1 MNLMKRLDSSREA
14 KISAKTG
21 RVILNLRERGRGI
34 GRGREFLTLGHSIN
48 EADLNRDNHIQI
60 HCVFLNGRLQVLELK
75 HQNQKKG
82 VKPMKPE

>member
-21 RVILNLRERGRGI
+21 RVILNLREKGRGRGI

-48 EADLNRDNHIQI
+48 EADLNQDNHIQI
-60 HCVFLNGRLQVLELK
+60 LYVFLN
-75 HQNQKKG
+75 
-82 VKPMKPE
+82 